1 MRDSFVQLNVKSRTG
16 VDISVTKVLKMQV
29 LDLVFKIMK
38 HVKKPYMEA
47 RTCDST
53 VYMDIENFL
62 DLLAS

>member
-1 MRDSFVQLNVKSRTG
+1 
-16 VDISVTKVLKMQV
+16 MQV

-47 RTCDST
+47 RTCNST